1 MSKIT
6 VIDFHGHPLYTFEQN
21 GQVYVLMRPITDALG
36 LAWHGQYERIMRD
49 KVLSDVRVTRTT
61 EYASADGKK
70 YEMLCL
76 PIDFMNGWLFGVS
89 ESRIRPELLD
99 SFIQYKRECY
109 RVLFEH
115 WHGKQTMPMI
125 QSMKYWDTK
134 YPHWATIKAYA
145 LQGLSNKD
153 IAPLLMPFPDGR
165 PRSPGSVGRALRR
178 QFDVGYTNPVEV
190 FSARLK
196 PETALR
202 WAVEKPVAAQWGK
215 SAENQMTLAF

>member
-21 GQVYVLMRPITDALG
+21 GQVYVVMKPIAEALG
-36 LAWHGQYERIMRD
+36 LEWSAQYRRILRD
-49 KVLSDVRVTRTT
+49 EVLSVVAIMATQVLPGDDQIREVM
-61 EYASADGKK
+61 A
-70 YEMLCL
+70 L
-76 PIDFMNGWLFGVS
+76 PIDFMNGWLFGITAS
-89 ESRIRPELLD
+89 KIRLEYREPL
-99 SFIQYKRECY
+99 IQHKRECY

-134 YPHWATIKAYA
+134 HPHWAAVKAYA

-153 IAPLLMPFPDGR
+153 MAPLLPPFPDGR

-202 WAVEKPVAAQWGK
+202 WSVEKPVAAQWGK
-215 SAENQMTLAF
+215 SSENQMALAF